1 MPVDPVLQDIDNRT
15 ANLMNK
21 LANGQSVKD
30 DLSGFLNKVSCLR
43 YAPVI
48 KIVYASSVTCFRLLF
63 SAYKWEDPC
72 PDTVMV
78 LVLQSFVGN
87 NAEFLFNQA
96 SVALDN
102 LK

>member
-1 MPVDPVLQDIDNRT
+1 MDPVLQDIDNRT

-43 YAPVI
+43 YAPI
-48 KIVYASSVTCFRLLF
+48 MYIVYASSVTCFRLLF
-63 SAYKWEDPC
+63 STYKWEDPC
-72 PDTVMV
+72 PDIVMV
-78 LVLQSFVGN
+78 LVLQSFMGN